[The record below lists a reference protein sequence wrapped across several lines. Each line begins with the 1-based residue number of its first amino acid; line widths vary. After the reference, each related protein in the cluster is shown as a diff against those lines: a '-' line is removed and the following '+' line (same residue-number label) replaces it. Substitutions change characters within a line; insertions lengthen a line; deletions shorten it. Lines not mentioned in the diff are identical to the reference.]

1 MSTLFQPEP
10 FRAPFMFDNESVGS
24 AAPSYRSSEYQLE
37 QAPDGA
43 TPFLVR
49 ANSFG
54 SSNTSHQVR
63 APPPP
68 SRPPP
73 PPPAGASLEHL
84 AGRRRSSTIPPKTSY
99 HSLAADIGETKED
112 DDSWPATRNSF
123 LAKIAIVFILLQ
135 LLFLGN
141 LSYLYGSLWG
151 SNGRISNLHVLWLD
165 LDGGAIGQS
174 VSEAYKG
181 LQGPGFP
188 SFDKASSAGGAGGG
202 PQDVAG
208 AIHAVRSGSYWAAF
222 VVNAA
227 ASTRLDDA
235 LGTGTGGGT
244 SARSYNA
251 SAALTYVWNQVRYP
265 PFSDEALM
273 SNFEKLARA
282 AEQDYLHRHG
292 LAGVQSVVARNDSA
306 AVQVL
311 FHPFG
316 ISGVNLAT
324 TANPTRLLYNT
335 ATMVMPVLQQFFFV
349 LILNGLADELG
360 IYSYKHVGWAATPT
374 TAGIIRAGLASSYTL
389 VSSAAMT
396 GYIWAFR
403 ETWHVDARQF
413 VLTWM
418 VLWLLHAVHFVV
430 VDTAAAVWPVPV
442 MPFFILTWIVL
453 NLASSV
459 SPLELN
465 PRFYRWG
472 YALPDNEAY
481 ALLTDIW
488 SRGAVPVVH
497 RALPVLV
504 AWLVVGAVAAT
515 FAHFRRCRRAR
526 MQ

>member
-1 MSTLFQPEP
+1 MSAMAQLEP
-10 FRAPFMFDNESVGS
+10 LSAPFMFDNETLGS
-24 AAPSYRSSEYQLE
+24 TAPSNRSYQSE

-43 TPFLVR
+43 PFLVR

-54 SSNTSHQVR
+54 SSV
-63 APPPP
+63 PP
-68 SRPPP
+68 STTSSQAKPSPP
-73 PPPAGASLEHL
+73 L
-84 AGRRRSSTIPPKTSY
+84 ARAMLNLPGRRRSSTIPPKTSY
-99 HSLAADIGETKED
+99 HSLAADVGETKDED
-112 DDSWPATRNSF
+112 FWAATRKPF
-123 LAKIAIVFILLQ
+123 LAKIAIVFALLQ

-151 SNGRISNLHVLWLD
+151 SSNRVSNLHVLWLD

-174 VSEAYKG
+174 VSEAYAG
-181 LQGPGFP
+181 LQGPAFP
-188 SFDKASSAGGAGGG
+188 SFEKPSPGG

-208 AIHAVRSGSYWAAF
+208 AVHAVRSGLYWAAF

-235 LGTGTGGGT
+235 LAGGRA
-244 SARSYNA
+244 ARSYNA
-251 SAALTYVWNQVRYP
+251 STALTYVWNEVRYP

-273 SNFEKLARA
+273 SNFEILARA
-282 AEQDYLHRHG
+282 TEQDYLHRHG
-292 LAGVQSVVARNDSA
+292 LAGLQKVDHNDSA

-311 FHPFG
+311 FHPIG
-316 ISGVNLAT
+316 ISDVNIAET
-324 TANPTRLLYNT
+324 TQPARLLYNT

-349 LILNGLADELG
+349 LILNGLSDELG
-360 IYSYKHVGWAATPT
+360 IYKHVASTST
-374 TAGIIRAGLASSYTL
+374 TGILRVALASSYTL
-389 VSSAAMT
+389 LSAAAMT
-396 GYIWAFR
+396 GYVWAFR

-413 VLTWM
+413 FLTWM

-453 NLASSV
+453 NLSSSV

-465 PRFYRWG
+465 PRFYHWG

-497 RALPVLV
+497 RAVPILG
-504 AWLVVGAVAAT
+504 AWLVVGAGAAT
-515 FAHFRRCRRAR
+515 FGHVRRCRRAR
-526 MQ
+526 AGG

>member
-10 FRAPFMFDNESVGS
+10 FRAPFMLDNESVGS
-24 AAPSYRSSEYQLE
+24 TAPSYRSYEYQAE
-37 QAPDGA
+37 QTPDGA
-43 TPFLVR
+43 PFLVR

-63 APPPP
+63 
-68 SRPPP
+68 PPP
-73 PPPAGASLEHL
+73 PPPPSAGATLLHL
-84 AGRRRSSTIPPKTSY
+84 AGRRRSSTVPPKTSY
-99 HSLAADIGETKED
+99 HSLAADIGETRED

-123 LAKIAIVFILLQ
+123 LVKIAIVFVLLQ

-188 SFDKASSAGGAGGG
+188 SFDKAASPGGG
-202 PQDVAG
+202 SQDVAG

-235 LGTGTGGGT
+235 LGTGTAGGT

-292 LAGVQSVVARNDSA
+292 LRGVQNVVDRNDSA

-311 FHPFG
+311 FHPIG
-316 ISGVNLAT
+316 ISGVNIAA

-360 IYSYKHVGWAATPT
+360 IYSSKHHVGA
-374 TAGIIRAGLASSYTL
+374 AGIILRAGLASSYTL
-389 VSSAAMT
+389 VSAAAMT
-396 GYIWAFR
+396 GYMWAFR

-504 AWLVVGAVAAT
+504 AWLVVGAAAAT

-526 MQ
+526 IQ